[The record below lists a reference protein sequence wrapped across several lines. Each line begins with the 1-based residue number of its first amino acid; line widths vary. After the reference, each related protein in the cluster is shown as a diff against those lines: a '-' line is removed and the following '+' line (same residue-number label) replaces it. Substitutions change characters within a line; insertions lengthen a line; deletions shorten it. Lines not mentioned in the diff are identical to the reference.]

1 MSRAGVWVQL
11 IVAWLPV
18 WVLYSTMI
26 VAAHEGT
33 SFFNAAM
40 IGLRAIACAAVLG
53 LGVYRFTERFPW
65 PHPIR
70 WRFVAAHLVAAPLYA
85 ITWVVLTN
93 LVEVVLHVRPHD
105 PGVVMIRL
113 PLARYLVMGFWLY
126 LTVTGVAY
134 TLRAAERAARA
145 EAAAVRAQLAALRGQ
160 LNPHFLFN
168 ALHSVVQLIPTE
180 PSLAARAAEQ
190 VAGLLRTTLEEERDL
205 VSLGE
210 EWDFV
215 ERYLAVERIRF
226 GDRLRVRAAISGPA
240 REASLP
246 SFALQTLVENA
257 VRHGVEPKV
266 GDTLITVDATLRD
279 GRLTVEVRDDGAGMD
294 GGHGPGSGT
303 GLARLRERLAGI
315 YGAEGQLDARPDPVA
330 GFRATLVVPQ
340 DLQPA

>member
-18 WVLYSTMI
+18 WLLYSTMI
-26 VAAHEGT
+26 VAAHGGT
-33 SFFNAAM
+33 SISTAAM

-53 LGVYRFTERFPW
+53 LGVYRLTERLPW

-85 ITWVVLTN
+85 IAWVVLTN
-93 LVEVVLHVRPHD
+93 LVELALHVRPHG

-145 EAAAVRAQLAALRGQ
+145 EAAAARAQLAALRGQ

-190 VAGLLRTTLEEERDL
+190 VAGLLRTALEEGRDL

-226 GDRLRVRAAISGPA
+226 GDRLRVRATISGPA
-240 REASLP
+240 RDATLP

-294 GGHGPGSGT
+294 GGPRPGGGT

-315 YGAEGQLDARPDPVA
+315 YGAEGRLEARPDPVA
-330 GFRATLVVPQ
+330 GFRATVVVPQ
-340 DLQPA
+340 DIHPA